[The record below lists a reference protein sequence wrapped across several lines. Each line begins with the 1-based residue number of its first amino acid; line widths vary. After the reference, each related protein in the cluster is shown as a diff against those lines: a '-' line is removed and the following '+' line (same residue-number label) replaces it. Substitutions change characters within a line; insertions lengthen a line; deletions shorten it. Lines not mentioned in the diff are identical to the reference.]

1 MATVQTSAPAVE
13 PILLADAKAFLR
25 IDTPDED
32 TLIQSLIMTSRLH
45 IEVALGLAL
54 IQQTWSCFFDRWP
67 AVLDTRNAPLQP
79 AGVVFTIP
87 DPRTRLNASADAI
100 LLPLNPIKSV
110 DAIRVYADDGTFVA
124 LPLAGFTVDLASTP
138 PRIVRRFATA
148 VPDPGRRLN
157 GIEIAITAGF
167 GPNPTDVPA
176 PIRQALLLLIAH
188 WYEHRDPGEIGSIE
202 ARVPAA
208 VSALLSTYAPVRL

>member
-13 PILLADAKAFLR
+13 PITLADAKAFLR

-32 TLIQSLIMTSRLH
+32 ALIQSLIMTSRLH

-67 AVLDTRNAPLQP
+67 PVLDTRSAPLQP
-79 AGVVFTIP
+79 SGVVFTIP

-100 LLPLNPIKSV
+100 LLPINPIKSV
-110 DAIRVYADDGTFVA
+110 DAIRVYADDGTFVS
-124 LPLAGFTVDLASTP
+124 LPLNGFTIDLASRP
-138 PRIVRRFATA
+138 PRIVRRFSTA
-148 VPDPGRRLN
+148 LPDPGRRLN
-157 GIEIAITAGF
+157 GIEISITAGF
-167 GPNPTDVPA
+167 GPGQGDVPG
-176 PIRQALLLLIAH
+176 PIRQALMLLVAH
-188 WYEHRDPGEIGSIE
+188 WYEHRDPGEIGTVE